1 MVALIGDR
9 RDKTKIGLASV
20 SAKWLQLQTSWSGK
34 GYPGGGYSHLMRSP
48 GCSLHCT
55 ALQRE
60 GVQVVKIRSRGECDP
75 SRRRRNGRAMFGQL
89 QRERE
94 SRGVKEGAAKAG
106 RDIPS
111 TTLNPSSSQ
120 HILQPDTFAHLFVQV
135 LYHS

>member
-1 MVALIGDR
+1 M
-9 RDKTKIGLASV
+9 
-20 SAKWLQLQTSWSGK
+20 
-34 GYPGGGYSHLMRSP
+34 
-48 GCSLHCT
+48 
-55 ALQRE
+55 
-60 GVQVVKIRSRGECDP
+60 VKIRSRGECDP

-89 QRERE
+89 QRERREGE

-120 HILQPDTFAHLFVQV
+120 HSLQPDTFAHLFVQV